1 MEEVKGMDK
10 HIFAL
15 LEQMSGSIKQT
26 SGRFEQMSESIE
38 QMSGSINQMSGRLDQ
53 IDGRLDQIDGKLDQ
67 IHEKLDIHDVTLK
80 EHSLILS
87 ALRNG
92 LEGVKAELSEMR
104 LQNAKDFG
112 EIKAQLKDHEDS
124 IEILK
129 EESWINRKSNIRIQK
144 TLGLT

>member
-1 MEEVKGMDK
+1 MEKQ
-10 HIFAL
+10 IFAL
-15 LEQMSGSIKQT
+15 LEQMSGSIKQ
-26 SGRFEQMSESIE
+26 I
-38 QMSGSINQMSGRLDQ
+38 SGRLDQ
-53 IDGRLDQIDGKLDQ
+53 IGGKLDQ

-92 LEGVKAELSEMR
+92 QEGLKAELSEMR
-104 LQNAKDFG
+104 HQNAKDFG

-129 EESWINRKSNIRIQK
+129 EESWINRKSSLRIQK